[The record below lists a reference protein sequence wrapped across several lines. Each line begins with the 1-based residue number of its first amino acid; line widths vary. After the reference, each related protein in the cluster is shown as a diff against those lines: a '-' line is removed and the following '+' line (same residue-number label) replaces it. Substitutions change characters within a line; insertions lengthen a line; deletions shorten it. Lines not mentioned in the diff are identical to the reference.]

1 MNFRICFP
9 RHHLTAILFAVALTG
24 LYSTAGGQGE
34 HPDTTAPAD
43 TVTLSGALA
52 PPGPVLVGTIDG
64 AVGPAT
70 KDYVRRVIKE
80 AAEEYAACVVLLVDT
95 PGGLSASMRDIIQD
109 IFASRVPIVVYVY
122 PSGARAASAGALIAL
137 AAHVAA
143 MTPGTNIGAA
153 HPVSLGSGGET
164 DETMEEKVTNDAAA
178 YARSIADKRGRS
190 VEWAEKVVRESV
202 SSTAQEA
209 LDEGVIDLIAENLPE
224 LLRKL
229 DGRPVETESGPSTM
243 RTNGAQVKNV
253 DLSFREKFLARISDP
268 NIAYLLM
275 LLGIFGIFFELQNPG
290 AIFPGVVGVIA
301 IIMATFALQLLPV
314 NYAGLGLIVLAI
326 VFFALETQIASGGLL
341 TVGGAVSMLIGSIML
356 IDSPL
361 PFMRVSLSVIIP
373 SVIVTVLFFVFAVG
387 LGLRAQKRKVATGD
401 KGLIGERG
409 VAKTD
414 VYDDGS
420 VFVHGE
426 YWNAWSTEKIPAGA
440 AVEIVEVNGMKLKVR
455 ADRSKEV
462 S

>member
-1 MNFRICFP
+1 MNFRCFLP
-9 RHHLTAILFAVALTG
+9 RRLPAAIFPVLVLAALV
-24 LYSTAGGQGE
+24 SSAAGQDE
-34 HPDTTAPAD
+34 PAD
-43 TVTLSGALA
+43 TAVSTGAPA
-52 PPGPVLVGTIDG
+52 PSGPVLVGTIAG

-80 AAEEYAACVVLLVDT
+80 AGREYAACVVLLVDT

-109 IFASRVPIVVYVY
+109 IFASRVPVVVYVY

-153 HPVSLGSGGET
+153 HPVSLGSGGEK

-178 YARSIADKRGRS
+178 YARSIADKRGRN
-190 VEWAEKVVRESV
+190 VEWAEKVVRESI

-209 LDEGVIDLIAENLPE
+209 LDEGVIDVIADDLPG
-224 LLRKL
+224 LLRKI
-229 DGRPVETESGPSTM
+229 DGRVVETVSGKTTI
-243 RTNGAQVKNV
+243 RTAGAEVRNV
-253 DLSFREKFLARISDP
+253 DLSFREKFLAWISDP

-314 NYAGLGLIVLAI
+314 NYAGLGLIALAI
-326 VFFALETQIASGGLL
+326 VFFVLETQIASGGLL

-361 PFMRVSLSVIIP
+361 PFMRVSLSVIVP
-373 SVIVTVLFFVFAVG
+373 SVIVTALFFVFAVG

-414 VYDDGS
+414 VHDSGS

-426 YWNAWSTEKIPAGA
+426 YWNAWSAENIPEGST
-440 AVEIVEVNGMKLKVR
+440 VEIVEVVGMKLKVR
-455 ADRSKEV
+455 MDRSKEV